1 MTGEEVIRFDSH
13 PSSGDSPRLY
23 SRACILCRRK
33 KIKCDRV
40 HPCNQCLKSHKQCE
54 YNLDSDSGQ
63 LLRLP
68 YVMLARNPL
77 FDFRTP
83 KRAKLDRPSAPSPLA
98 PLSSSQSLPIHQ
110 SKSPELTVQPNG
122 QPNGQQGHVMV
133 SIDEFAKLKERLLSI
148 ELSITNRQNPVA
160 PPASSQTSP
169 GGFNGVPS
177 PASSYSSASTS
188 SNLLPIRGHTR
199 PHPYVDPEETINF
212 FEGYNPLHNKENYRT
227 LNFGPFAWLL
237 LLKRDKAMMLLWDH
251 VHSISKGGDVCQFT
265 IMNQVNTSEKDKGP
279 QTELADGSGNDAFC
293 RKEMASSQYVDS
305 LPYDPTRAEKIRKAT
320 SKLEK
325 NQSQCAQLGL
335 TYNEYDSEQN
345 LLVNIQR
352 VLPKKKVI
360 WKLIRRFFSLMYPYM
375 PIIDELTFIQ
385 DISQIIG
392 PETVEDIAVDS
403 LSVKRRLDLAYL
415 GLLLIILRLAYLLL
429 FYNNPKLNE
438 RNLNSTDPLPRA
450 QEQKYL
456 MLNPINIE
464 LFEFAKQCLDQFQFL
479 RKFSFP
485 VLQLAMFV
493 RIYMMYAPEEGEICD
508 CESQVL
514 GGVITK
520 MAFSTGL
527 HRDPDNFPDMF
538 PDPKQRSLQRKM
550 WYMIMMWDCYHAC
563 TEGHPFSFD
572 PAFADTRPPFY
583 EPGNEN
589 ISDANLDKY
598 VIDSYSRCWRPIP
611 VARQIA
617 SLVLNVLGRVKM
629 LELCH
634 LLDNLDYI
642 VSNEGTS
649 LEEIIQN
656 KGHGNTYLFHTN
668 YLIKVYVFMRLFLWG
683 IYLYFFHYYGQRKD
697 CNLCFHYLKRLL
709 DISITD
715 MMPHYFKL
723 LLNLTYVGDLVFNP
737 LLLMFI
743 AKLNQLNC
751 SLLIRCNFK
760 IWDMRQ
766 RSDHQI
772 KLGLDPNYAAYF
784 NALCRLLLSITR
796 AAEVLISALLKL
808 SLRYY
813 FSWRVSKAHTL
824 MLRLVTSN
832 DFYAKNATRVDF
844 GNPEFT
850 LQQCEE
856 VINVYE
862 SGLQKVGS
870 VSNTQALVP
879 NYMVTKEERAM
890 GEHHQFVPDLNAPS
904 NTSVDATP
912 MAPSDDLSL
921 NDFTY
926 EVSEDIDKWWFNL
939 LTQRQP
945 QTQNPMDQPA
955 LIINPMTD
963 NFAIMDMF
971 SDLPFQD
978 ATPRTF

>member
-1 MTGEEVIRFDSH
+1 MNGEGLIQFN
-13 PSSGDSPRLY
+13 SSNEPLKLY
-23 SRACILCRRK
+23 SRACIMCRRK

-40 HPCNQCLKSHKQCE
+40 HPCNQCVKSHKQCE
-54 YNLDSDSGQ
+54 FNLDSDSS
-63 LLRLP
+63 LLLSLP

-77 FDFRTP
+77 FDFRPP
-83 KRAKLDRPSAPSPLA
+83 KRTKVERQPGSSTQTSQSSPL
-98 PLSSSQSLPIHQ
+98 LGSSL
-110 SKSPELTVQPNG
+110 SKSPDRTG
-122 QPNGQQGHVMV
+122 QSNGQQGHVMV

-148 ELSITNRQNPVA
+148 ELTITHRQNPSTQ
-160 PPASSQTSP
+160 PASSQTSP

-188 SNLLPIRGHTR
+188 TNGLPVRGQTR
-199 PHPYVDPEETINF
+199 PHPYLDPEETINF

-237 LLKRDKAMMLLWDH
+237 LLKRDKAMKLLWDH
-251 VHSISKGGDVCQFT
+251 VHNISKGGDVCQFT
-265 IMNQVNTSEKDKGP
+265 IMNQVESSEKEKGP
-279 QTELADGSGNDAFC
+279 QTVLADGSGNDAFS
-293 RKEMASSQYVDS
+293 RKELASNQYADS
-305 LPYDPTRAEKIRKAT
+305 LPYDPTRAEKIRRAT
-320 SKLEK
+320 SKHLDK
-325 NQSQCAQLGL
+325 TYLAQCAQLGL

-375 PIIDELTFIQ
+375 PIIDELSFIQ
-385 DISQIIG
+385 DISQVIG
-392 PETVEDIAVDS
+392 PETVEDTPVDS

-438 RNLNSTDPLPRA
+438 KNLNSTDPLPRA
-450 QEQKYL
+450 QEHKYL

-520 MAFSTGL
+520 MAFATGL
-527 HRDPDNFPDMF
+527 HRDPDNFPEMF
-538 PDPKQRSLQRKM
+538 PDPKQRNLQRKM
-550 WYMIMMWDCYHAC
+550 WYMIMMWDCFYAC

-572 PAFADTRPPFY
+572 PNFADTRPPFY

-589 ISDANLDKY
+589 ISDANLDRY
-598 VIDSYSRCWRPIP
+598 VIESYSRCFRPVPI
-611 VARQIA
+611 ARQIA
-617 SLVLNVLGRVKM
+617 SLALNVLGQVKM

-642 VSNEGTS
+642 VSTEGTS
-649 LEEIIQN
+649 LEDILMH

-668 YLIKVYVFMRLFLWG
+668 YLIKVYVFMRMFLWG
-683 IYLYFFHYYGQRKD
+683 IYLYLFHYYGQRQD
-697 CNLCFHYLKRLL
+697 GDLFFHYLKRLL

-723 LLNLTYVGDLVFNP
+723 LLNLTYIGDLVFNP

-751 SLLIRCNFK
+751 SLLIRCNIK
-760 IWDMRQ
+760 IWNLRQ
-766 RSDHQI
+766 RSDHKI
-772 KLGLDPNYAAYF
+772 KLGLDPGYAAYF
-784 NALCRLLLSITR
+784 NALCRLLLCITR
-796 AAEVLISALLKL
+796 AAEVLILALLKL

-813 FSWRVSKAHTL
+813 FSWRVSKGHTL

-832 DFYAKNATRVDF
+832 DFYAQNALKADF
-844 GNPEFT
+844 GNPVFT

-856 VINVYE
+856 VINIYE
-862 SGLQKVGS
+862 AALQKVGS
-870 VSNTQALVP
+870 VASTQPLVP
-879 NYMVTKEERAM
+879 NFMVTKEERASD
-890 GEHHQFVPDLNAPS
+890 ENRLYVPDFTNPDATPVS
-904 NTSVDATP
+904 ATP
-912 MAPSDDLSL
+912 MALSDDLVL

-945 QTQNPMDQPA
+945 QTQNPMDQPS
-955 LIINPMTD
+955 LIINPMAD
-963 NFAIMDMF
+963 NFAIIDLF

-978 ATPRTF
+978 ATPRI